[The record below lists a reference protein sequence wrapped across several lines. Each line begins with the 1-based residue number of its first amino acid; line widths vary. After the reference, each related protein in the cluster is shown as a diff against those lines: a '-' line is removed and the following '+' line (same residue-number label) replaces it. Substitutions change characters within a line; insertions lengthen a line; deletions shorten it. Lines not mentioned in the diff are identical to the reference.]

1 VTRAFRLIATVICLT
16 VSLGAQQGESTEKV
30 IRLRFPSGIDLT
42 HLSINYLLTGPFG
55 GYGAYVRV
63 DPAAPEQSIELWRQ
77 GQPGKSIKIVIY
89 SPGYGFRL
97 FAASDL
103 AGRRIGTLTME
114 FEPLGTVR
122 LGGRIS
128 GLPQILGLVVE
139 AGYYK
144 DWECSFFALAD
155 CLQGPITVASSNIAA
170 DGTFELR
177 IPDFFRDPVVA
188 RYSEQRGNIMLRV
201 RGTTEFQVQDAQK
214 PGQGIRIPIS
224 STYPGNLQ
232 LMAVR
237 H

>member
-1 VTRAFRLIATVICLT
+1 
-16 VSLGAQQGESTEKV
+16 
-30 IRLRFPSGIDLT
+30 
-42 HLSINYLLTGPFG
+42 
-55 GYGAYVRV
+55 
-63 DPAAPEQSIELWRQ
+63 
-77 GQPGKSIKIVIY
+77 
-89 SPGYGFRL
+89 
-97 FAASDL
+97 
-103 AGRRIGTLTME
+103 
-114 FEPLGTVR
+114 
-122 LGGRIS
+122 
-128 GLPQILGLVVE
+128 
-139 AGYYK
+139 
-144 DWECSFFALAD
+144 
-155 CLQGPITVASSNIAA
+155 VASSNIAA